1 MKKIILTGL
10 GAAILFASASCRKT
24 YEDEPLDRLTE
35 NEIYDDMDKNANYAK
50 LALDNIYSFL
60 PNGYNRISGA
70 VLEAGSDDAMSSSPG
85 HATETF
91 TNGRLSPTNNPDNS
105 WSRNYQCI
113 RRANVFLSKIDV
125 VPTDEQQKSYW
136 KAEARFIRAMS
147 YFELMK
153 RFGGVPLLED
163 RVLTIED
170 DLNIPRNTFDECL
183 AYVIGECDAIY
194 PLLRQDITTA
204 GDWGRIS
211 RGAALALKSRL
222 LLYAASP
229 WHNPSNNPEKWV
241 AARAAADAV
250 ISYGKFSLNSSYA
263 NVFVTR
269 SLPEI
274 ILAFQRG
281 VTNDV
286 EVNNGPVGFTGALL
300 GKGATSPTQELVDAF
315 PMLNGQAISSGTSG
329 YDPKDPYKNR
339 DPRFYATI
347 FHNGMRW
354 LKRNIETF
362 EGGLDKPGGT
372 IPQTQ
377 TGYYMRKFMA
387 NHAEGTAYASQTHN
401 FIIFRYAE
409 ILLNFAEAGNELGDV
424 ASAHKQLIALR
435 KRAGITA
442 GADGNYGLKAPGAY
456 TVADMRQAIM
466 LERRIEMAFEEQRFW
481 DIRRW
486 KTAEVVLNGQLN
498 GMKITKDAVSGAL
511 TYTRTPVKTVSFNA
525 SRMYLYPIPYDLMS
539 KSEALTQ
546 NPNW

>member
-1 MKKIILTGL
+1 MKKLLQIGL
-10 GAAILFASASCRKT
+10 GAALLFAAASCRKT
-24 YEDEPLDRLTE
+24 YEDEPLDRLTDDY
-35 NEIYDDMDKNANYAK
+35 IYDEMDKNATYAK

-60 PNGYNRISGA
+60 PNGFNRISGA
-70 VLEAGSDDAMSSSPG
+70 VLEAGSDDAMSSTPG

-125 VPTDEQQKSYW
+125 VPTDEQQKIYW
-136 KAEARFIRAMS
+136 KAEARFIRAIS
-147 YFELMK
+147 YFELVK
-153 RFGGVPLLED
+153 RFGGVPLLGN
-163 RVLTIED
+163 RVLTIND
-170 DLNIPRNTFDECL
+170 DLRIPRNTLDECI
-183 AYVIGECDAIY
+183 AYIVGECDAIV
-194 PLLRQDITTA
+194 PLLRTDIATA
-204 GDWGRIS
+204 GDWGRITK
-211 RGAALALKSRL
+211 GAAMALKSRL

-229 WHNPSNNPEKWV
+229 WLNPSNSTEKWV
-241 AARAAADAV
+241 AARAAADSV
-250 ISYGKFSLNSSYA
+250 IKYGKFSLNSNYA
-263 NVFVTR
+263 NVFTTR

-286 EVNNGPVGFTGALL
+286 EVNNGPVGYTGALL
-300 GKGATSPTQELVDAF
+300 GKGATSPTQELADAF
-315 PMLNGQAISSGTSG
+315 PMINGQPITSATST
-329 YDPKDPYKNR
+329 YNPADPYKNR
-339 DPRFYATI
+339 DPRFYATL

-354 LKRNIETF
+354 LKRNVETF
-362 EGGLDKPGGT
+362 DGGLDKPGGT

-387 NHAEGTAYASQTHN
+387 NHTEGTAYSTQTHN

-409 ILLNFAEAGNELGDV
+409 ILLNYAEASNELGDV
-424 ASAHKQLIALR
+424 INAHKQLVALR

-442 GADGNYGLKAPGAY
+442 GADANYGLKAPALY
-456 TVADMRQAIM
+456 SVAEMREAIR

-486 KTAEVVLNGQLN
+486 KTAEQVLNGQLN
-498 GMKITKDAVSGAL
+498 GMKITKNATTGAF
-511 TYTRTPVKTVSFNA
+511 TYTKVPVKTVSFNA
-525 SRMYLYPIPYDLMS
+525 SRMYLYPIPYDEVI
-539 KSEALTQ
+539 KNDALTQ